1 MQQRPGRTILTM
13 LSIVIGVTA
22 TVAVNLGTATTRN
35 AYKQMF
41 AMVTGRASLE
51 VDGKGGKSIPGDI
64 FEKVAAVP
72 GVQAAAPL
80 VDRPRSMT
88 IGEDRQLRL
97 EVLGIAPE
105 RDQTVRDY
113 TIVAGR
119 QVKDGDEIAL
129 EKEFA
134 AYLE

>member
-22 TVAVNLGTATTRN
+22 TVGVGLGTATTRN

-41 AMVTGRASLE
+41 AMVTGRATLE

-64 FEKVAAVP
+64 LEKVSSVP
-72 GVQAAAPL
+72 GVEAATPL
-80 VDRPRSMT
+80 LDRPRSMT

-97 EVLGIAPE
+97 EVLGIDPV

-113 TIVAGR
+113 AIVEGR
-119 QVKDGDEIAL
+119 QVKEGDEIAL